1 MAGDRPE
8 PVDGTA
14 AGAWIVPSLDGDW
27 GGRVKDFVPQ
37 IYEAYAR
44 IFHPTTD
51 ENGEEVTWAEVAR
64 RLGTIAHPEMQW
76 HAIVGSYDSSNFTD
90 KRWPGNDPHGIE
102 LDTAKVDLLC
112 AVLAPRTDT
121 PRSVYFGMSTIRSG
135 VSDEWPDAAQ
145 HEQTSREWVILK
157 GPLDAIDQIALSS
170 RHGFSFV
177 FYRVGEEPP
186 DNRAGEEPPDEDPP
200 ERFRREAPNLIWP
213 EDRAWFVATEYDFD
227 STLVGGSRA
236 LIDALLAAPGLE
248 VLEVDPEVS
257 LTADADRLNPVPD
270 PPPGWG
276 EPQDP
281 KVLTRNSFEEMFE
294 FLTGTI
300 TTTYE
305 TDGVLTLELDAAGSV
320 WRIEADQSTWPVDAV
335 GALAGAKV
343 ERVEV
348 DPETDALRL
357 RLAGGGDFEIVPR
370 PRVDDDPPSWRVRMP
385 NGMTLKHGSELLFEF
400 PDE

>member
-1 MAGDRPE
+1 
-8 PVDGTA
+8 
-14 AGAWIVPSLDGDW
+14 
-27 GGRVKDFVPQ
+27 
-37 IYEAYAR
+37 
-44 IFHPTTD
+44 
-51 ENGEEVTWAEVAR
+51 VTWAEVAR

-177 FYRVGEEPP
+177 FYRVGEQ
-186 DNRAGEEPPDEDPP
+186 PPDEDPP

-227 STLVGGSRA
+227 STLIGGSRA
-236 LIDALLAAPGLE
+236 LIDALLAAPDLE
-248 VLEVDPEVS
+248 VFEVDSEVS
-257 LTADADRLNPVPD
+257 LTEDADKLNPVPD
-270 PPPGWG
+270 PPAGWD

-281 KVLTRNSFEEMFE
+281 KVLTRNFFEEIFE
-294 FLTGTI
+294 SLTGTI
-300 TTTYE
+300 TTASE
-305 TDGVLTLELDAAGSV
+305 TDGVLLLELDTVPGSN
-320 WRIEADQSTWPVDAV
+320 WRIEADRSTWPVDAV
-335 GALAGAKV
+335 GGLAGAQF
-343 ERVEV
+343 ERLEV

-357 RLAGGGDFEIVPR
+357 RLAAGGTFEMAPG

-385 NGMTLKHGSELLFEF
+385 NGMTLKHGPELSFEF